1 MKNNNENQSQ
11 VQNTKT
17 KKKTTKKNSK
27 LLFVLHKTD
36 LLGCF
41 KDPALRPSTTSD
53 LQSATN

>member
-1 MKNNNENQSQ
+1 M
-11 VQNTKT
+11 KT
-17 KKKTTKKNSK
+17 KAKYKIQKQRKKQQKNSK

-41 KDPALRPSTTSD
+41 KDPALRRSTASD